1 MRRIYILLI
10 ILVLGV
16 TGMAYLYFSNLNRES
31 SPSDVSLNLI
41 SANAPIIFT
50 FENDKGFYDILSQ
63 QDVTNNLLG
72 TAKSD
77 LLKALRE
84 NVINNAKFNHLIEGE
99 KVVVGFLPT
108 KTEQVDFIIATQ
120 TKEKKI
126 DALALNQINATL
138 KEDGNAYHIK
148 FGDSSECYVAVINR
162 SIFLSNS
169 KKALSVLAETKIPN
183 NEFAEYIKQNNRFG
197 KNTLANVYINY
208 KQLPHLLKSILNTN
222 LTGELSVFNQQ
233 NAYASLSY
241 NFSSDKL
248 LLNGYTE
255 VKDAQNYFKLFVDQK
270 EQKINIDQ
278 FFPEQT
284 ANYTLFNIDDYAVW
298 DKALKA
304 WQKGKKEDEKIAE
317 QLRNIDEKYRIDI
330 NQIFPKYFNKQLA
343 TIELKSGEKL
353 GIVEIKNGDKLG
365 QLLLDLGSD
374 YAPDVRIFKEPNL
387 LYNYFGEP
395 FKKFER
401 PFYTIIDNH
410 LVVANNA
417 STVQVFLNA
426 YRNDHLLMNT
436 DDYHTFKD
444 QTSSAATIAFYIN
457 NKNSNDIFGR
467 NLKAPYYKQYKSEKG
482 VKSYNAFGYQLSADN
497 GKFTSNILLLKNQTK
512 ADTVKLTEN

>member
-1 MRRIYILLI
+1 MRKIYILLI

-16 TGMAYLYFSNLNRES
+16 TGMAYLYFSNLDRES
-31 SPSDVSLNLI
+31 SPSENSLHLV

-63 QDVTNNLLG
+63 QNITNDILGTEKSNLLK
-72 TAKSD
+72 T
-77 LLKALRE
+77 LRD
-84 NVINNAKFNHLIEGE
+84 NIANNPKINHLIEGE
-99 KVVVGFLPT
+99 KIIVGFSPT
-108 KTEQVDFIIATQ
+108 KTDQVDFIIATQ
-120 TKEKKI
+120 TKAKKL
-126 DALALNQINATL
+126 DAAMLNQVNATV
-138 KEDGNAYHIK
+138 KQDGSAYHIK
-148 FGDSSECYVAVINR
+148 FGDTSECYVAIINR

-169 KKALSVLAETKIPN
+169 KQALKTLSETKLPN

-197 KNTLANVYINY
+197 KNTLASAYINY
-208 KQLPHLLKSILNTN
+208 KQLPSLLKNILNTN

-255 VKDAQNYFKLFVDQK
+255 IKDNQNYFKLFVDQK
-270 EQKINIDQ
+270 EQKVNIDQ
-278 FFPEQT
+278 LFPEQT
-284 ANYTLFNIDDYAVW
+284 ANYVLFNINDYAAW
-298 DKALKA
+298 SKAFKT
-304 WQKGKKEDEKIAE
+304 WQKSKKEEEKIAE

-330 NQIFPKYFNKQLA
+330 NEIFPKYFNKQLA

-365 QLLLDLGSD
+365 QLLLDLGSE
-374 YAPDVRIFKEPNL
+374 YAPDIRIFKEPNL

-426 YRNDHLLMNT
+426 YKNDHLLMNT
-436 DDYHTFKD
+436 EGYMAFKD
-444 QTSSAATIAFYIN
+444 QTSSSATIAFYVN

-467 NLKAPYYKQYKSEKG
+467 NLKPTYYKQYKSEKG
-482 VKSYNAFGYQLSADN
+482 VKNYNAFGYQLSADN

-512 ADTVKLTEN
+512 TDTVKLTDN

>member
-1 MRRIYILLI
+1 MRKIYILLI

-16 TGMAYLYFSNLNRES
+16 TGMTYLYFSNLNREGS
-31 SPSDVSLNLI
+31 ASDTSLHLV

-63 QDVTNNLLG
+63 QQVTNDLLGAEKSNLLKG
-72 TAKSD
+72 
-77 LLKALRE
+77 LRD
-84 NVINNAKFNHLIEGE
+84 NIVNNTKLNHLIEGE
-99 KVVVGFLPT
+99 KVIVGFLPT
-108 KTEQVDFIIATQ
+108 KTDQIDFIIATQ
-120 TKEKKI
+120 TKSNQLDASIFNQTNAIIKK
-126 DALALNQINATL
+126 
-138 KEDGNAYHIK
+138 DGAAYLVK
-148 FGDSSECYVAVINR
+148 FGDTSECYVSIINR

-169 KKALSVLAETKIPN
+169 KNALDILSKTKLPN
-183 NEFAEYIKQNNRFG
+183 DEFADYIKQNNRFG

-208 KQLPHLLKSILNTN
+208 KQLPTLLKNILNTN
-222 LTGELSVFNQQ
+222 LTGELTVFNQQ

-255 VKDAQNYFKLFVDQK
+255 IKDGQNYFKLFVDQK

-278 FFPEQT
+278 LFPEQT
-284 ANYTLFNIDDYAVW
+284 ANYLLFSINDYAVW
-298 DKALKA
+298 SKALKS
-304 WQKGKKEDEKIAE
+304 WQKSKKEDEKIAE
-317 QLRNIDEKYRIDI
+317 QLRKIDEKYRIDI
-330 NQIFPKYFNKQLA
+330 NQIIPKYFNKQLA

-365 QLLLDLGSD
+365 QLLLDLGSE
-374 YAPDVRIFKEPNL
+374 YATDIRIFKEPNL

-417 STVQVFLNA
+417 STIQIFLNA
-426 YRNDHLLMNT
+426 YKNDHLLMNT
-436 DDYHTFKD
+436 DAYNAFKD
-444 QTSSAATIAFYIN
+444 QISSAATIAFYIN
-457 NKNSNDIFGR
+457 NKNSNDFFGR
-467 NLKAPYYKQYKSEKG
+467 NLKPLYYKQYKSEKG
-482 VKSYNAFGYQLSADN
+482 VKNYNAFGYQLSADH

-512 ADTVKLTEN
+512 TDTVKLIDN

>member
-1 MRRIYILLI
+1 MRKIYILLI

-31 SPSDVSLNLI
+31 SPSDISLHLV

-63 QDVTNNLLG
+63 QQVTNDILG
-72 TAKSD
+72 IEKSN
-77 LLKALRE
+77 LLKALRD
-84 NVINNAKFNHLIEGE
+84 NIANNAKFNQLIEGE
-99 KVVVGFLPT
+99 KVIVGFLPT
-108 KTEQVDFIIATQ
+108 KTAQVDFIIATQ
-120 TKEKKI
+120 TKAKKL
-126 DALALNQINATL
+126 DAAMLNQINATV
-138 KEDGNAYHIK
+138 KQDGSAYHIK
-148 FGDSSECYVAVINR
+148 FGDTSECYVTIINR
-162 SIFLSNS
+162 SIFLSNNRQ
-169 KKALSVLAETKIPN
+169 ALKTLSETKLPN

-208 KQLPHLLKSILNTN
+208 KQLPQLLKNILNTN

-233 NAYASLSY
+233 NTFAALSY

-255 VKDAQNYFKLFVDQK
+255 IKDGQNYFKLFVDQK

-278 FFPEQT
+278 LFPEQT
-284 ANYTLFNIDDYAVW
+284 ANYVLFNINDYALW
-298 DKALKA
+298 SKALKT
-304 WQKGKKEDEKIAE
+304 WQKSKKEEEKIIE

-330 NQIFPKYFNKQLA
+330 NEIFPKYFNKQLA

-374 YAPDVRIFKEPNL
+374 YAPDIRIFKEPNL
-387 LYNYFGEP
+387 LYDYFGEP

-426 YRNDHLLMNT
+426 YKNDHLLVNT
-436 DDYHTFKD
+436 EGYSAFKD
-444 QTSSAATIAFYIN
+444 QTPSAATIAFYIN

-482 VKSYNAFGYQLSADN
+482 VKNYNAFGYQLSADN

-512 ADTVKLTEN
+512 TDTIKLTEN

>member
-1 MRRIYILLI
+1 MRKIYILLI

-16 TGMAYLYFSNLNRES
+16 TGMAYLYFSNLDRES
-31 SPSDVSLNLI
+31 SPSDNSLHLV

-50 FENDKGFYDILSQ
+50 FENDKGFFDILSQ
-63 QDVTNNLLG
+63 QNITNDILGTEKSNLLK
-72 TAKSD
+72 T
-77 LLKALRE
+77 LRD
-84 NVINNAKFNHLIEGE
+84 NISNNPKINHLIEGE
-99 KVVVGFLPT
+99 KMIIGFSPT
-108 KTEQVDFIIATQ
+108 KTDQVDFIIATQ
-120 TKEKKI
+120 TKTKKL
-126 DALALNQINATL
+126 DAAMLNQVNATV
-138 KEDGNAYHIK
+138 KQDGNAYHIK
-148 FGDSSECYVAVINR
+148 FGDSSECYIAIINR

-169 KKALSVLAETKIPN
+169 KQALKTLSETKLPN

-197 KNTLANVYINY
+197 KNTLASVYVNY
-208 KQLPHLLKSILNTN
+208 KQLPSLLKNILNTN
-222 LTGELSVFNQQ
+222 LIGELSVFNQQ

-255 VKDAQNYFKLFVDQK
+255 IKDSQNYFKLFVDQK
-270 EQKINIDQ
+270 EQKVNIDQ
-278 FFPEQT
+278 LFPEQT
-284 ANYTLFNIDDYAVW
+284 ANYVLFNINNYETW
-298 DKALKA
+298 SKAFKT
-304 WQKGKKEDEKIAE
+304 WQKSKKEDEKIAA

-365 QLLLDLGSD
+365 QLLLDLGSE
-374 YAPDVRIFKEPNL
+374 YAPDIRIFKEPNL

-426 YRNDHLLMNT
+426 YKNDHLLMNT
-436 DDYHTFKD
+436 EGYMAFKD
-444 QTSSAATIAFYIN
+444 QTSSAATIAFYVN

-467 NLKAPYYKQYKSEKG
+467 NLKPIYYKQYKSEKG
-482 VKSYNAFGYQLSADN
+482 VKNYNAFGYQLSADN

-512 ADTVKLTEN
+512 TDTVKLTNN